1 MPEPLPPQYDPSQVE
16 AALFR
21 SWEDAGYFRANVD
34 AVLSGERRPFT
45 IVIPPPNVT
54 APLHIG
60 HGLNNTLQDVLA
72 RFHRMLGE
80 ETLWLPG
87 TDHAGIATQNVVERM
102 LAQEG
107 RTRFDLGRE
116 AFVER
121 TWEYVRQ
128 TGGTILDQLRAIG
141 CSLDFSRLR
150 FTLDEGLN
158 RAVRHVFVTLYE
170 QGLIYRGNYIINW
183 CPRCLT
189 ALSDEEAE
197 PEESNGRLY
206 HLRYPLAERESGRV
220 GERESGRPDDS
231 GSSGAAGASAAS
243 GIPGDAASGA
253 ARPSPASGG
262 AGDAVAS
269 GLSGLPRLPDGR
281 AFLVVATTRPETML
295 GDTAVAV
302 HPGDARYA
310 GLVGA
315 QVALPL
321 TGRTIPIVA
330 DEAVDPEFGT
340 GAVKVTPAHDPN
352 DFETGRRHGLSS
364 IDIFTPEATVNE
376 NAPEPFRGL
385 DRFEARR
392 KVVEAFEE
400 LGLLEKIEDHVHAVP
415 HCYRCHT
422 VVEPRLSDQWFVRM
436 KPLAEKALAASREG
450 RVRFTPDSWTRIYD
464 RWMEEI
470 RDWCIS
476 RQLWWGHRIP
486 VWYCRCEGC
495 ADVQI
500 VAMEAPQA
508 CPQCGCT
515 EELEQDP
522 DVLDTWF
529 SSWLW
534 PFSTLGWPDETPDLK
549 AFYPTST
556 LVSAYDIIFFWV
568 SRMVMAGMHFMGDVP
583 FRDVFMTRLVRDHL
597 GRKMSK
603 SLGNGIDP
611 LEVVRLFG
619 ADALRFTLI
628 EDTSWVADP
637 LLNYQDL
644 EATFAPGRN
653 FANKLWNAGRFA
665 LMNLEGATVRPVDD
679 VVADLE
685 LADRWILSRLSR
697 AVSDMTRA
705 LQTYRFQEA
714 AATARAFFWGEVADW
729 YLELVKPRLRG
740 EASEASRAAAQA
752 TLVEVL
758 DGVFRLLHPLTP
770 FISEEL
776 WQRLP
781 VPEGR
786 TRPPSLVIAQ
796 WPEERPDRIDG
807 TTEQAFEVLFELI
820 GAVRGLKAEY
830 DVPPSSKVEVFLTHA
845 GAPLQAAL
853 VAEQRAVERMAGVAA
868 VTRGSPAAG
877 PAAHA
882 VLRDGSEVTLPLA
895 GVIDLDREA
904 MRLTRELE
912 RMRGLLR
919 GTEAKLANEQFR
931 SRAPG
936 EVVAREEEKAAGL
949 RDQVTRLARKLDALT
964 GQEA

>member
-21 SWEDAGYFRANVD
+21 SWEDAGYFHANVD
-34 AVLSGERRPFT
+34 AVRSGERRPFT

-87 TDHAGIATQNVVERM
+87 TDHAGIATQNVVERN

-107 RTRFDLGRE
+107 KTRFDLGRE

-121 TWEYVRQ
+121 TWAYVRQ

-197 PEESNGRLY
+197 PEESNGKLY
-206 HLRYPLAERESGRV
+206 HLRYPLAEGVSGGV
-220 GERESGRPDDS
+220 GE
-231 GSSGAAGASAAS
+231 
-243 GIPGDAASGA
+243 
-253 ARPSPASGG
+253 GG
-262 AGDAVAS
+262 T
-269 GLSGLPRLPDGR
+269 GLPRLPDGR
-281 AFLVVATTRPETML
+281 PYLVVATTRPETML

-310 GLVGA
+310 GLLGA

-352 DFETGRRHGLSS
+352 DFATGRRHELPS

-392 KVVEAFEE
+392 KVVEAFEA

-500 VAMEAPQA
+500 VAMEAPTA
-508 CPQCGCT
+508 CPKCSRT
-515 EELEQDP
+515 SELEQDP

-679 VVADLE
+679 IVADLDP
-685 LADRWILSRLSR
+685 ADRWILSRLSR
-697 AVSDMTRA
+697 AVADMTRA

-740 EASEASRAAAQA
+740 EASEPSRATAQA
-752 TLVEVL
+752 SLVEVL
-758 DGVFRLLHPLTP
+758 DGVLRLLHPLTP

-781 VPEGR
+781 VPEGH
-786 TRPPSLVIAQ
+786 TRPPSLVIAS

-820 GAVRGLKAEY
+820 GAVRALKAEY
-830 DVPPSSKVEVFLTHA
+830 DVPPSSRVEVFLTHV
-845 GAPLQAAL
+845 GAPLQAGLA
-853 VAEQRAVERMAGVAA
+853 AEQRAVERMAGVAA
-868 VTRGSPAAG
+868 VTRGAPPAG

-882 VLRDGSEVTLPLA
+882 VLRDGSELTLPLA

-931 SRAPG
+931 SRAPA